1 MQGGHQYCVLVFMW
15 KRRALRDVLIHGA
28 RPPNSARS
36 DSDPLSVDELRLKVT
51 ERVANL
57 ARKVKLT
64 PREVEILAQL
74 CLGHSAE
81 DIARDLAIRPRTVK
95 FHQENLLRK
104 TGASSRVELFRKL
117 M

>member
-1 MQGGHQYCVLVFMW
+1 
-15 KRRALRDVLIHGA
+15 
-28 RPPNSARS
+28 
-36 DSDPLSVDELRLKVT
+36 
-51 ERVANL
+51 L

-64 PREVEILAQL
+64 PREVEILGQL

-81 DIARDLAIRPRTVK
+81 DIARNLSIRPRTVK